1 MTFLLV
7 FISIILLMFLELSF
21 LDFREIRKG
30 FLYFGFMILVFLS
43 FFSYDLVSVLSLIL
57 MLNYFLRD
65 AFKSKLIFYLITIFN
80 LIILYIQFGI
90 FLKNYLIF

>member
-1 MTFLLV
+1 MAFLLV

>member
-7 FISIILLMFLELSF
+7 FISILLLMFLELSF